1 MSADYKYDVAFS
13 FLAQDEQLASQL
25 NDHLQDRAKTFL
37 YSKRQERLAGTDGEE
52 TFNSVCGEH
61 ARVVV
66 VLYREGCQGTVRI
79 TAAKVT
85 WPQKSSRDRTVKGI
99 LWPLLEAWAARCGTR
114 HHHALSA
121 NGRLVV
127 YRMLALK
134 FAASGGSR

>member
-1 MSADYKYDVAFS
+1 MSADYKYNVAFS

-52 TFNSVCGEH
+52 TFNSVFGEH

-66 VLYREGCQGTVRI
+66 VLYREGCQIVCI

-85 WPQKSSRDRTVKGI
+85 
-99 LWPLLEAWAARCGTR
+99 AAE
-114 HHHALSA
+114 
-121 NGRLVV
+121 V
-127 YRMLALK
+127 LAI
-134 FAASGGSR
+134 AQ